1 MNRRIPLRRPPAR
14 PGAWSESGVLGSTR
28 ILFIASLQISTA
40 PSTNRSRPSGENY
53 YATRPHI
60 LILYGETF
68 LVYSTSR
75 SPYSPCTSS
84 FSSYSSPFLPL
95 TFPFLPS
102 SAFSSSSS
110 SSSFKFSLIS
120 ISHSVGWSVRHAV
133 RKRTKR
139 RFDLRCCP
147 CPSLR
152 D

>member
-95 TFPFLPS
+95 TFPFLPPLLCFPLVFFLLFFQIFS
-102 SAFSSSSS
+102 HLYKSLCRLVGTSRSA
-110 SSSFKFSLIS
+110 KTHQKAI
-120 ISHSVGWSVRHAV
+120 
-133 RKRTKR
+133 
-139 RFDLRCCP
+139 
-147 CPSLR
+147 
-152 D
+152 